1 MSGVIYLISSG
12 ELVELREQPYDSED
26 VLQGL
31 LERYPN
37 LLAGEQMDST
47 EPRRWL
53 LVAREAGLPDKAES
67 GARWSVDHLFLD
79 QDGIPTIVEVKRSS
93 DTRVRREVIGQMLDY
108 AANAVLYWPVES
120 IRALF
125 EARCDRAE
133 ADADSALSELLGTEA
148 DSETFWQQVKTNLQA
163 ERIRLVFVADEISTE
178 LGRIVEFLNKQMD
191 PAEVLA
197 VEVKQYAGQEVRTL
211 VPRVIGR
218 TLERQQQRTTRQW
231 DEESFLSEIT
241 SKRGKDEA
249 ATARAIL
256 EWAKSNSIRIW
267 WGKGQQEGSF
277 MPMFDYQGV
286 TYWTLSVGTSGRVA
300 IQFGMMRG
308 KPPFDSENKR
318 KELLRQL
325 NAIPGVA
332 IPEDAI
338 NRYPSIP
345 LAVLRSDRL
354 IEQFMEAF
362 QWVVD
367 EIRSSADS
375 HRSPASNSGGRH
387 GYREEAD

>member
-1 MSGVIYLISSG
+1 MIYLIGSSG

-37 LLAGEQMDST
+37 LLAGEQMDSR

-93 DTRVRREVIGQMLDY
+93 DTRIRREVVGQMLDY

-125 EARCDRAE
+125 EARCDRVE
-133 ADADSALSELLGTEA
+133 IDADSALSELLGTEA
-148 DSETFWQQVKTNLQA
+148 DSEAFWQQVKTNLQA

-191 PAEVLA
+191 PVEVLA
-197 VEVKQYAGQEVRTL
+197 VEVKQYAGEDIRTL
-211 VPRVIGR
+211 VPRVIGATIEPR
-218 TLERQQQRTTRQW
+218 TSRPSRQW
-231 DEESFLSEIT
+231 DEPSFIADLESR
-241 SKRGKDEA
+241 RGSAQA

-256 EWAKSNSIRIW
+256 AWAETNSLRIW
-267 WGKGQQEGSF
+267 WGKGLHYGTF
-277 MPMFDYQGV
+277 MPMLDHQG
-286 TYWTLSVGTSGRVA
+286 TEYWTVSVGTDGRLT
-300 IQFGMMRG
+300 IQFGMMGRR
-308 KPPFDSENKR
+308 PHFDSQDKR
-318 KELLRQL
+318 KELLARL
-325 NAIPGVA
+325 NSIPGVA
-332 IPEDAI
+332 IPEDGV
-338 NRYPSIP
+338 NRYPSIQ
-345 LAVLRSDRL
+345 LSTLGDEKALERF
-354 IEQFMEAF
+354 IAAF
-362 QWVVD
+362 QWVID
-367 EIRSSADS
+367 EIKASGRSHESAT
-375 HRSPASNSGGRH
+375 PNQA
-387 GYREEAD
+387 AKT